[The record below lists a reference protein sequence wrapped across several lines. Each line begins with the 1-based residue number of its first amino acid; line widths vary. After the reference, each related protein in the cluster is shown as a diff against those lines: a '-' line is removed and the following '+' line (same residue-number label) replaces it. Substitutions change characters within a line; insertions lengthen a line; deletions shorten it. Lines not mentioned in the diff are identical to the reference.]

1 MRFMICP
8 QCGIA
13 NFYVK
18 NDKGE
23 RFNVKVTRELEIIP
37 NDKSKDLKGYN
48 LDELFC
54 LGCSWHGKVNKLKK
68 YFCILS
74 SVL

>member
-1 MRFMICP
+1 MVCP

-18 NDKGE
+18 NKKGE
-23 RFNVKVTRELEIIP
+23 RINVKVTWDIEIVLV
-37 NDKSKDLKGYN
+37 DKSKSLAGFN

-54 LGCSWHGKVNKLKK
+54 LGCSWHGKKSELRK
-68 YFCILS
+68 YCI
-74 SVL
+74 

>member
-1 MRFMICP
+1 MRFMVCP

-18 NDKGE
+18 NLRGE
-23 RFNVKVTRELEIIP
+23 RLNVKVTRDLEIDV
-37 NDKSKDLKGYN
+37 NDKLKSLDGFN

-54 LGCSWHGKVNKLKK
+54 LDCSWYGRLSELKR
-68 YFCILS
+68 YFI
-74 SVL
+74 

>member
-1 MRFMICP
+1 MKFMICP

-18 NDKGE
+18 NYNGE
-23 RFNVKVTRELEIIP
+23 RLNIKVSREKEIVLI
-37 NDKSKDLKGYN
+37 DKSKSLEGFN

-54 LGCSWHGKVNKLKK
+54 LGCSWHGSIDQLKK
-68 YFCILS
+68 Y
-74 SVL
+74 